1 MRPLCVRVWHY
12 EVQCSPDGQCV
23 LNDLVCA
30 FETTLNENSGIVLR
44 VHQSGVMFFIYEVQ
58 VLKMCAW

>member
-1 MRPLCVRVWHY
+1 M
-12 EVQCSPDGQCV
+12 